1 MKEKLRKIINDT
13 STIEGK
19 IFDYF
24 IQSII
29 LISLFTFG
37 YETFP
42 DNSEETKAIL
52 KKVDI
57 VTVIIFSIEYLLR
70 LYVSN
75 KKLKYVFSFFGIID
89 LIEILPFYLGVVV
102 DLRSLR
108 ILRIF
113 RVFRTL
119 KLIRFNKALNR
130 FDIAFKLVKEELIL
144 FVVLTFIL
152 IFLSATGIYFFE
164 HNQQPKIFSSIFD
177 SLWWAIVTLTTV
189 GYGDV
194 YPVTIGGKVFTF
206 FVLIIGIG
214 IVTFPANLIA
224 TALSKA
230 RSIEDEENKTIDN
243 P

>member
-89 LIEILPFYLGVVV
+89 LIAILPFYLGVVV

>member
-1 MKEKLRKIINDT
+1 L
-13 STIEGK
+13 
-19 IFDYF
+19 
-24 IQSII
+24 
-29 LISLFTFG
+29 
-37 YETFP
+37 
-42 DNSEETKAIL
+42 
-52 KKVDI
+52 
-57 VTVIIFSIEYLLR
+57 VTVTIFSIEYILR
-70 LYVSN
+70 LYVAN
-75 KKLKYVFSFFGIID
+75 KTLKYVFSFFGIID
-89 LIEILPFYLGVVV
+89 LIAILPFYLGIVI

-130 FDIAFKLVKEELIL
+130 FDIAFQLVKEELIL
-144 FVVLTFIL
+144 FIVLTFIL

-164 HNQQPKIFSSIFD
+164 HDQQPEIFSSIFD

-194 YPVTIGGKVFTF
+194 YPVTIGGKIFTF
-206 FVLIIGIG
+206 FVLIVGIG

-230 RSIEDEENKTIDN
+230 RSIEDEENNKEKEKSN
-243 P
+243 EKV

>member
-1 MKEKLRKIINDT
+1 MKEKLDKIINDT

-24 IQSII
+24 IQIII

-89 LIEILPFYLGVVV
+89 LIAILPFYLGVVV

-108 ILRIF
+108 TLRIF

-130 FDIAFKLVKEELIL
+130 FDIAFQLVKEELVL

-164 HNQQPKIFSSIFD
+164 HDEQPEIFSSIFD

-230 RSIEDEENKTIDN
+230 RSIEDEEIKNSQ
-243 P
+243 

>member
-1 MKEKLRKIINDT
+1 MKEKLDKIINDT

-24 IQSII
+24 IQIII

-89 LIEILPFYLGVVV
+89 LIAILPFYLGVVV

-108 ILRIF
+108 TLRIF

-130 FDIAFKLVKEELIL
+130 FDIAFQLVKEELVL

-164 HNQQPKIFSSIFD
+164 HDEQPEIFSSIFD

-230 RSIEDEENKTIDN
+230 RSIEDEEIKKKQ
-243 P
+243 